1 MHRELFGIGAFKV
14 HSYGFMLCVAFVL
27 GLLITYRHL
36 KRNFIDPYAVF
47 DLVIAAMLGGI
58 LGARAFYILGN
69 TDEFAGHWVDVLH
82 FWDMEG
88 LVFFGGLL
96 LGGAAVVAVIR
107 WKGLPYNVIADAAG
121 LSLALGLAVTRI
133 GCFLNGC
140 CYGKPS
146 GLPWAVTF
154 PAGSGVYAGMGIP
167 PTPLHPTQIYESLLD
182 LALFV
187 ALFAVRKRF
196 KYHGE
201 VFYLFLLFY
210 GVIRFFMEFLRFHGN
225 PSAGTA
231 FQVMSLALAAGAGLV
246 LLFRAR
252 LLPEVRP

>member
-1 MHRELFGIGAFKV
+1 MHRELFSIGAFKV
-14 HSYGFMLCVAFVL
+14 HSYGFMLCIAFIL

-36 KRNFIDPYAVF
+36 KKNFIDPYVVF
-47 DLVIAAMLGGI
+47 DIVIAALVGGI
-58 LGARAFYILGN
+58 VGARIFYILGN
-69 TDEFAGHWVDVLH
+69 LDEFRGHWGDILH
-82 FWDMEG
+82 FWDMSG

-96 LGGAAVVAVIR
+96 LGGAAVIAVIR
-107 WKGLPYNVIADAAG
+107 WKGLPFPIVADGAG

-154 PAGSGVYAGMGIP
+154 PSDSGIYASMNIA
-167 PTPLHPTQIYESLLD
+167 PTPIHPTQIYESLLD
-182 LALFV
+182 LALFIFLMV
-187 ALFAVRKRF
+187 IRKRL

-201 VFYLFLLFY
+201 IFYLFLALY
-210 GVIRFFMEFLRFHGN
+210 GLIRFSVEFFRYHTN
-225 PSAGTA
+225 ASADLT
-231 FQVMSLALAAGAGLV
+231 FQIMSLSLTVGAGLV